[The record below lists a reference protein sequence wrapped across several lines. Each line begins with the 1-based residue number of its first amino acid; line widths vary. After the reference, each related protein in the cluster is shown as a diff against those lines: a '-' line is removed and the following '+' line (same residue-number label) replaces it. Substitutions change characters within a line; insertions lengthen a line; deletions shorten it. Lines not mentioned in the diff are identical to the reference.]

1 MLDIET
7 FDNARGGN
15 VVYKAL
21 AHPLAAEKLAVLAA
35 RLRAAGP
42 VAIYDPDG
50 IAPALLALAPG
61 FDVAGIYV
69 HDTLAV
75 GQVRAGYSCAAL
87 SDVAASKAAIVLVA
101 MFDAASVIARI
112 ARFTPPGAVMLSLD
126 EVKLPADMLSNGKQY
141 LDKLNFATN
150 FVFFRDDDHL
160 ATRLVTANYW
170 AGYGA
175 KQVRLWARLFGG
187 QGDIIQDFEIDAGQS
202 VASIV
207 IDSRDIRRRFNLAP
221 FTGQL
226 FIHAIGVAGH
236 DVVKYALD
244 TYAVDGSGSLSC
256 THDANAWPAE
266 RFAGLPAPRPGEQVI
281 LWLQNSHALP
291 MQAGTVTLDRM
302 GAEAPVAIEGEIA
315 AFATRAIDVAEYFPH
330 LSWPAQLELRAGRHV
345 VRPRYEVRQAGRSR
359 IAHINVERADLRPDP
374 GIKSLAPSLGRGF
387 LLPFPILPRAAFRSV
402 ALPTPMAHSQ
412 MDMPLRLD
420 IFAPDGRPMTQHY
433 LGVLPRDH
441 DCAVDMDEVLSD
453 AALPEGGHG
462 ELVYDFRAGGAADGW
477 LHGLFRYE
485 ARDGS
490 HAAETSFGGHIFN
503 TIMTWKGEPQ
513 SYNGPPPGLT
523 TRLYLDLGDP
533 ACESFCALI
542 YPASADWLA
551 YSQTVLLLH
560 DRLGSVV
567 AEHQIAIACS
577 GSAMVYPHALF
588 SAEALAQAVGGYVI
602 IRDAT
607 CRLFGYHG
615 KRDRQGG
622 FSFDHMF
629 GF

>member
-1 MLDIET
+1 
-7 FDNARGGN
+7 
-15 VVYKAL
+15 
-21 AHPLAAEKLAVLAA
+21 
-35 RLRAAGP
+35 
-42 VAIYDPDG
+42 
-50 IAPALLALAPG
+50 
-61 FDVAGIYV
+61 
-69 HDTLAV
+69 
-75 GQVRAGYSCAAL
+75 
-87 SDVAASKAAIVLVA
+87 

-315 AFATRAIDVAEYFPH
+315 AF
-330 LSWPAQLELRAGRHV
+330 
-345 VRPRYEVRQAGRSR
+345 
-359 IAHINVERADLRPDP
+359 
-374 GIKSLAPSLGRGF
+374 
-387 LLPFPILPRAAFRSV
+387 
-402 ALPTPMAHSQ
+402 
-412 MDMPLRLD
+412 
-420 IFAPDGRPMTQHY
+420 
-433 LGVLPRDH
+433 
-441 DCAVDMDEVLSD
+441 
-453 AALPEGGHG
+453 
-462 ELVYDFRAGGAADGW
+462 
-477 LHGLFRYE
+477 
-485 ARDGS
+485 
-490 HAAETSFGGHIFN
+490 
-503 TIMTWKGEPQ
+503 
-513 SYNGPPPGLT
+513 
-523 TRLYLDLGDP
+523 
-533 ACESFCALI
+533 
-542 YPASADWLA
+542 
-551 YSQTVLLLH
+551 
-560 DRLGSVV
+560 
-567 AEHQIAIACS
+567 
-577 GSAMVYPHALF
+577 
-588 SAEALAQAVGGYVI
+588 
-602 IRDAT
+602 
-607 CRLFGYHG
+607 
-615 KRDRQGG
+615 
-622 FSFDHMF
+622 
-629 GF
+629 